1 MRVLSYT
8 MSDDAVVGGGFDA
21 GRERVEGG
29 LRACH
34 YKHYTDDEDAGK
46 NRTKA
51 ARKTE
56 LVQAVERVYHLHAV
70 VKRDEGLKRWAG

>member
-1 MRVLSYT
+1 

-21 GRERVEGG
+21 GREKKEGG

-34 YKHYTDDEDAGK
+34 YKHYTDNEDAGK

-51 ARKTE
+51 ARIRE
-56 LVQAVERVYHLHAV
+56 LVQAVGEFTISM
-70 VKRDEGLKRWAG
+70 W